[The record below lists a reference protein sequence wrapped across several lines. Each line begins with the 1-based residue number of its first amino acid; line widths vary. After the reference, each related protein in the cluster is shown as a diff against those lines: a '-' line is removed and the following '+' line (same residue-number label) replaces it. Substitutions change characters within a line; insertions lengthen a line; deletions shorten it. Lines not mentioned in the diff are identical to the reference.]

1 MDNEVGR
8 SGVGESFLFFV
19 ESERKG
25 DASAEPRVTHRVD
38 SGGRED
44 MVVKRKRGSLC
55 EGAWRMFV
63 EEFVENICE
72 STSRCNER
80 VEQLAMFSCCRRG
93 KKVEY
98 ISS

>member
-38 SGGRED
+38 SGGRD
-44 MVVKRKRGSLC
+44 GMVVKRKRGSLC
-55 EGAWRMFV
+55 ERSLEDV
-63 EEFVENICE
+63 
-72 STSRCNER
+72 
-80 VEQLAMFSCCRRG
+80 CRRASL
-93 KKVEY
+93 KILRIDE
-98 ISS
+98 